1 MNNSKTYSIF
11 IFLSIV
17 LVAMFFV
24 NLAVGS
30 LAIPVSEVF
39 SVLFKGEAGKPSWE
53 YIVLGF
59 RLPKAIVAIL
69 TGISLPIAGMLMQSL
84 FRNPMAEPY
93 VLGLSSGASL
103 GVALVVLGA
112 GFLPLGIQQY
122 ATSAY
127 SLVLASVA
135 GSFLVLFAVLLA
147 INKVKSTATLL
158 IIGLMFSSFAGA
170 FVGVLSYF
178 STAEDLK
185 RFTFW
190 AMGSLSNHSWHDI
203 FILFVATF
211 AGIIICLFLIKS
223 LNTLMLGE
231 SYAQTMGVN
240 IRKTRYRIIIA
251 TGILTGSVTA
261 FVGPIAFIG
270 LAVPHISRIV
280 FKTGNHFVLFF
291 ANMIIGA
298 IVLLLSDTL
307 SQIPGSSMVLPI
319 NAVTSI
325 IGAPIVISMLL
336 KHKNI

>member
-24 NLAVGS
+24 NLTVGS

-112 GFLPLGIQQY
+112 GLLPLGIQQY

-240 IRKTRYRIIIA
+240 IRKTRYQIIIA
-251 TGILTGSVTA
+251 TGILTGSITA

-280 FKTGNHFVLFF
+280 FKTSNHFVLFF